1 MKIYKAIGGF
11 FLILIIV
18 GIWIAT
24 QKVSTV
30 QPKTNLQDVVLNIE
44 EPLSSDY
51 WEETEWKSVYQGEDS
66 NLGCFTYY
74 GVHSQ
79 KDRHREQ
86 QQAESLEGR
95 VTRNIVTT
103 RIGNTVYE
111 DKVGRLYVLSG
122 TKPLFLEKNNIPIE
136 SIQEVREE
144 GTGRKIDI
152 YKSEQELEESQQR
165 TETGK
170 AILSGRQKG
179 DAGTILLNHQ
189 IIEKDKF
196 LVQPQAKTY
205 WVPLEALLEQ
215 MSYPYRSSDMG
226 ISVFINQQNMMI
238 YSHYYSS
245 AQDNWA
251 REKAPDGY
259 WSYSGYGHKPWKDH
273 FPVMQKV
280 DNIYFADAVILNR
293 IFGWEVMTNGTCLSI
308 ITDPLDIAERRVVYR
323 NEAVAYHP
331 DSVGEMNH
339 MG

>member
-11 FLILIIV
+11 FLILIMV
-18 GIWIAT
+18 GIWFAT
-24 QKVSTV
+24 QNVSTV

-51 WEETEWKSVYQGEDS
+51 WEESEWESVYQGEDS

-79 KDRHREQ
+79 KDRQREQ

-111 DKVGRLYVLSG
+111 DKAGRLYVLSG

-136 SIQEVREE
+136 SIYEIREE
-144 GTGRKIDI
+144 GSGRKIDI
-152 YKSEQELEESQQR
+152 YQTERELTKAQQR
-165 TETGK
+165 IKIGK
-170 AILSGRQKG
+170 EILAGQRDTK
-179 DAGTILLNHQ
+179 AGTILLNHQ
-189 IIEKDKF
+189 LVEDAKF
-196 LVQPQAKTY
+196 LVQPQKRVY
-205 WVPLEALLEQ
+205 WVPLEAVLNQL
-215 MSYPYRSSDMG
+215 SFPYRKSEQG
-226 ISVFINQQNMMI
+226 ISVFINQQYMMV
-238 YSHYYSS
+238 YSDNYSS
-245 AQDNWA
+245 KQDEWA
-251 REKAPDGY
+251 REKAPDGF
-259 WSYSGYGHKPWKDH
+259 WTYSGYGHKPWTDN

-323 NEAVAYHP
+323 NEAVAYRP
-331 DSVGEMNH
+331 ENAGEMNH
-339 MG
+339 ME